1 MATTIANATMTVTI
15 TEAITLNG
23 TAQGATNTLSLP
35 DIDEISK
42 RIVTVPTSEKS
53 IISFHASDIGPGT
66 FIEGDVRYVRITN
79 KDDTNFVI
87 LNIEGDAS
95 TDFSVRLD
103 AGVSY
108 IIASTIDGT
117 GVVDYIDISGATL
130 EDMTTIKATADTAAC
145 DVEILVASV

>member
-1 MATTIANATMTVTI
+1 MTSTISNATLTVTL
-15 TEAITLNG
+15 TEAVTLNG

-35 DIDEISK
+35 NIDEISK

-66 FIEGDVRYVRITN
+66 FLEGDVRYVRITN
-79 KDDTNFVI
+79 KDDANFVI

-130 EDMTTIKATADTAAC
+130 EDMATIKATADTSAV
-145 DVEILVASV
+145 DLEIFVASV

>member
-23 TAQGATNTLSLP
+23 TAQGATNTLSLSN
-35 DIDEISK
+35 IDEISK